1 MYTKSQQKYID
12 KALDIIAQQWTIAE
26 NVPAMTAPQKSVD
39 YLRLYLANEN
49 KRECFVVL
57 FLNSQHQL
65 LAAETLFTGTIDG
78 AAIRKIVRSTA
89 LGQTNMMEGGSEIV
103 DSIIESVALYD
114 ACRIE
119 NSCVLQTK
127 GTEHIV
133 SGKNCISA
141 PAGLLDPANLDCR
154 LLPTSPCIGKASD
167 GGDIGCRYTPDV
179 MEMCQLALTLR
190 AQGVIA
196 F

>member
-26 NVPAMTAPQKSVD
+26 NTPAMTAPQKSVD

-78 AAIRKIVRSTA
+78 AAVYPREVARKC
-89 LGQTNMMEGGSEIV
+89 L
-103 DSIIESVALYD
+103 
-114 ACRIE
+114 
-119 NSCVLQTK
+119 
-127 GTEHIV
+127 
-133 SGKNCISA
+133 
-141 PAGLLDPANLDCR
+141 
-154 LLPTSPCIGKASD
+154 
-167 GGDIGCRYTPDV
+167 DIGAAAVVLGHNHPSGLAEPSSADRRITARIKDA
-179 MEMCQLALTLR
+179 LALFDIRTLDH
-190 AQGVIA
+190 VIVGGA
-196 F
+196 NYYSFAENGGL